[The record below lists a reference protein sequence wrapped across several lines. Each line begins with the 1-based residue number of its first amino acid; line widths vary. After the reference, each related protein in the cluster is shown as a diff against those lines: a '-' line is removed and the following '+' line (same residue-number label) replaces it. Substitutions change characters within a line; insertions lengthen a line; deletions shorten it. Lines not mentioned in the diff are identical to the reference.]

1 MHKRHKIII
10 AGGLAGVVLGV
21 LIGLLLAKRAVDDG
35 EQVAPPDG
43 RKLLKVGMSLVALVR
58 LIQEL

>member
-1 MHKRHKIII
+1 MHRKHKIII

-21 LIGLLLAKRAVDDG
+21 LIGLLLAKRAAEDG
-35 EQVAPPDG
+35 EPVVPPDG
-43 RKLLKVGMSLVALVR
+43 KKLLKVGMSLVALVR